1 MCLLFSTGLIPLT
14 SKLVHD
20 MKSIYEPADEN
31 DLVDIFFTLDITC
44 TTDETLNVTSNDLK
58 PESDRYGKE

>member
-1 MCLLFSTGLIPLT
+1 MT

-20 MKSIYEPADEN
+20 MKSIYEPADEH
-31 DLVDIFFTLDITC
+31 DLVDLFFSLDVTC

-58 PESDRYGKE
+58 PESDRYGTYKPSPN